1 MLTCVLIFVG
11 LIIYGIVIKVMP
23 SNYRSIS
30 LSNYTEEIKTL
41 VSELETTTLDEG
53 INKIYDFCIEHS
65 ANAQLESTN
74 TNTKYSFGE
83 ESSEDTTIQ
92 TISSDVIFID

>member
-41 VSELETTTLDEG
+41 VSELEAIG
-53 INKIYDFCIEHS
+53 IEH
-65 ANAQLESTN
+65 
-74 TNTKYSFGE
+74 
-83 ESSEDTTIQ
+83 
-92 TISSDVIFID
+92 

>member
-53 INKIYDFCIEHS
+53 INKIYDFCI
-65 ANAQLESTN
+65 
-74 TNTKYSFGE
+74 
-83 ESSEDTTIQ
+83 
-92 TISSDVIFID
+92 